1 MKKDLLAE
9 KQKEVS
15 ANELAYERKKAD
27 LDIRE
32 QIMLEQFEML
42 KENVSAMTVK
52 QEEMLK
58 LQEIRQKRH
67 ELDIQ
72 ESKLL
77 MVTAS
82 QKAVD
87 AVSSLDAQK

>member
-1 MKKDLLAE
+1 M
-9 KQKEVS
+9 
-15 ANELAYERKKAD
+15 AYERKKAD

-58 LQEIRQKRH
+58 LQ
-67 ELDIQ
+67 
-72 ESKLL
+72 
-77 MVTAS
+77 
-82 QKAVD
+82 
-87 AVSSLDAQK
+87 